1 MLTDTA
7 DLTMQ
12 IAERL
17 RNSYFGKYR
26 GKVKNVDDPEKI
38 GRVTA
43 FVPEVYGKEESPW
56 ALPAVPFAGKK
67 HGLVLIPEVDDG
79 VWIEF
84 EAGDISRP
92 IWTGC
97 WWANDD
103 EVDDVSKT
111 QTRALVTTNG
121 HKLVLDDKENE
132 IRILHSK
139 GAEMKMTEDDITL
152 TIGGTEI
159 KLTKNNLT
167 LKSGLGKIKL
177 SASGV
182 DVNNGA
188 LKAK

>member
-1 MLTDTA
+1 MLANTE

-12 IAERL
+12 VAERM

-26 GKVKNVDDPEKI
+26 GLVKNVDDPLKI

-43 FVPEVYGKEESPW
+43 FVPEVYGEKQVSPW

-67 HGLVLIPEVDDG
+67 HGLVLIPEENDG

-92 IWTGC
+92 IWTGF
-97 WWANDD
+97 WWASD
-103 EVDDVSKT
+103 ELDDVSKT
-111 QTRALVTTNG
+111 TARALVTTEG
-121 HKLVLDDKENE
+121 HKLVLDDQKKE
-132 IRILHSK
+132 IRLLHSK

-159 KLTKNNLT
+159 KLTKNDLT
-167 LKSGLGKIKL
+167 LKSGSGQIKL
-177 SASGV
+177 SAAGV
-182 DVNNGA
+182 DINNGA
-188 LKAK
+188 MKAI

>member
-26 GKVKNVDDPEKI
+26 GLVKNVDDPLKI

-43 FVPEVYGKEESPW
+43 SVPEVYGEEECPW
-56 ALPAVPFAGKK
+56 ALPAVPFAGKN
-67 HGLVLIPEVDDG
+67 HGLVLIPEVNDG

-92 IWTGC
+92 IWTGF
-97 WWANDD
+97 WWASD
-103 EVDDVSKT
+103 ELDDVSKT
-111 QTRALVTTNG
+111 QTRALVTTKG
-121 HKLVLDDKENE
+121 HKLVLDDEENE
-132 IRILHSK
+132 IRLLHSK
-139 GAEMKMTEDDITL
+139 GAEIKMTEDDITL

-159 KLTKNNLT
+159 KLTKNDLT
-167 LKSGLGKIKL
+167 LKSGSGQIKL
-177 SASGV
+177 SAAGV
-182 DVNNGA
+182 DINNGA
-188 LKAK
+188 MKAM